1 MCMPYTPTLQTS
13 VGFVS
18 FVFFCCEFCE
28 SSLRGPQMIQDYEQH
43 NRQKSNDSRQNLN
56 RTAVSGEFTSSWS
69 GKLMYTFVL
78 VPLLIQRDR
87 MLLVVLSN

>member
-18 FVFFCCEFCE
+18 FVFFCREFCE

-69 GKLMYTFVL
+69 GKLM
-78 VPLLIQRDR
+78 
-87 MLLVVLSN
+87 